1 MKYEREIL
9 YRFAN
14 TEEGKRILSYF
25 KQLEADCADIRKIS
39 DKSAESLKGHE
50 IASEII
56 REKIIKP
63 MENIQVDKETISD
76 YF

>member
-14 TEEGKRILSYF
+14 TEEGKRVLAYF
-25 KQLEADCADIRKIS
+25 KQIEQDCADIRKIS

-50 IASEII
+50 IACEII

-63 MENIQVDKETISD
+63 MENIQVEKETVSD